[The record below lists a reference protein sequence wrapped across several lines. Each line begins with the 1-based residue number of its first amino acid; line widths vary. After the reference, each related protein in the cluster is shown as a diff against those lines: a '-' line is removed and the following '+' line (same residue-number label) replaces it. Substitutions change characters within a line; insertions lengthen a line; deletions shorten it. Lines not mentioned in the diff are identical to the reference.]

1 MPLQIRKLNEDEAAK
16 AFPRHGQMDLSEYV
30 EAVGDLQPG
39 DTAAMDLGD
48 LTTRAAKRRLG
59 QAATQLG
66 RRLRWAPATD
76 TDVVYFQVLAVAPP
90 RSRGF
95 AGPSGT
101 GKTRRT
107 RYRRPRSTAMLEAP
121 TSEKTT
127 PVPEPEPTRAR
138 GDRRRN
144 GPANVSTDG

>member
-1 MPLQIRKLNEDEAAK
+1 MPLQIRKLNEDDAAK

-66 RRLRWAPATD
+66 RRLRWARGNRYGRRLLPGAGG
-76 TDVVYFQVLAVAPP
+76 
-90 RSRGF
+90 RS
-95 AGPSGT
+95 AAQSGV
-101 GKTRRT
+101 
-107 RYRRPRSTAMLEAP
+107 RRP
-121 TSEKTT
+121 
-127 PVPEPEPTRAR
+127 
-138 GDRRRN
+138 
-144 GPANVSTDG
+144 